1 MRLTQLLGRKM
12 ASPNNKYQTWLAL
25 NASLAGTPEYQIVAQ
40 AAALADP
47 WGKVREEKD
56 IQASSLLPNTFSAF
70 AFSERPYASNDR
82 SETVLW
88 TKIA

>member
-1 MRLTQLLGRKM
+1 M
-12 ASPNNKYQTWLAL
+12 ASINNKYQRWMAL
-25 NASLAGTPEYQIVAQ
+25 NPSLAGTPQYQIVAQ

-47 WGKVREEKD
+47 WGKIREEKD
-56 IQASSLLPNTFSAF
+56 IEASSLLPNTFSAF

-82 SETVLW
+82 AETVLW